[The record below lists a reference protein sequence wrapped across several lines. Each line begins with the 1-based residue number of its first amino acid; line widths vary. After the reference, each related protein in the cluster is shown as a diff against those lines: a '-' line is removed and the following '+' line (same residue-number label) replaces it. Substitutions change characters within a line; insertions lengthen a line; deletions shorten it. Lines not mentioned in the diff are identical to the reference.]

1 MADAVLES
9 LNAFDMAKSN
19 TSKRTACVGAEP
31 HKSRYRLLECS
42 SDACHDASE
51 FKCAWRGRM
60 TTCLETNLVSIYEF
74 VRIPSDV
81 SSPQRKMLTT
91 AQKQFC
97 RELAEQHQR
106 PMRIHHAPAR
116 KFSTPLAD
124 LPNLK
129 VLQNFVNHYSRTY
142 LENHDR
148 VDGLREWI
156 HARTF
161 TESEAMAQPFTFGW
175 DLGPE
180 GKPVVGNGSDE
191 KPSIVA
197 ITTKALVLRMMLP
210 PESFILHVGATY
222 KMNYREYPVLVIGVW
237 DRSRG
242 FHLVALFVVSQET
255 QPVDAAALLALQRIY
270 FWIARQHLVVQ
281 HALADADQA
290 QFNALRSVFGCN
302 PRFGSLLWFFHGMER
317 YTAQSRRFPRS
328 WRLVLCTTCTICIS
342 REANWSF
349 SECGATVCRNGLI
362 SLFS

>member
-317 YTAQSRRFPRS
+317 KRLIVAPNKPYEDGIAVSAQMGSNYARMEVQGQPFGGWPVDVDNK
-328 WRLVLCTTCTICIS
+328 W
-342 REANWSF
+342 
-349 SECGATVCRNGLI
+349 
-362 SLFS
+362 